1 MQADALNC
9 MFLVMTY
16 MYIMCSAQIKV
27 PILSFASCELC
38 ILGEMLTKICYS
50 FRDKYN
56 TLINPFV
63 PSVLWAMFLEYV
75 NMYSTARAIYCSF
88 KSNNSLLVLLLTF
101 LALYN
106 VLFRSQDY

>member
-27 PILSFASCELC
+27 PISSCELC

-75 NMYSTARAIYCSF
+75 NMYSTAGAIDCSF
-88 KSNNSLLVLLLTF
+88 QSNSSLLVLLLTF